1 MFGIQVYLN
10 DRILFEMAKFV
21 MQMQRGNERDATW
34 WILKPP
40 KCDAPRAPSRYL
52 DLKLWLDF

>member
-21 MQMQRGNERDATW
+21 MQMQVKEVEMNET
-34 WILKPP
+34 PP
-40 KCDAPRAPSRYL
+40 DESWNRRSVMRHVHRVGT
-52 DLKLWLDF
+52 